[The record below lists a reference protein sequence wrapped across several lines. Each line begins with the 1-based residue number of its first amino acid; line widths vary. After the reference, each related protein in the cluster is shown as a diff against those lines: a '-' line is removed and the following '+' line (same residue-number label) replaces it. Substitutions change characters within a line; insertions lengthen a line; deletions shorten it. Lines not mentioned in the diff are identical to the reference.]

1 MLDLARCHLSV
12 AHTESESTAVTGK
25 TFIVTSSRDW
35 EGVCALARALPR
47 CTSLSELDLRGNHI
61 DMAASKGARTLATY
75 VGDSVSLRQLDG
87 LDLRGHSAQVERGE
101 QLSTCVIW
109 LRVAV
114 GILSH

>member
-1 MLDLARCHLSV
+1 M
-12 AHTESESTAVTGK
+12 
-25 TFIVTSSRDW
+25 
-35 EGVCALARALPR
+35 CALARALPR

-109 LRVAV
+109 LRRAPTGLRAV
-114 GILSH
+114 PDAPISAKQRRAEDLR